1 LSVELVVR
9 NGMLWNGLRVDFA
22 VEEGRFAAVGPRLHL
37 TGRREIDLKG
47 APVLP
52 GLVDLHEHIDKAYV
66 LNRVGAADS
75 LEAAIRLMQGY
86 TKTMTVDDVVQ
97 RGRGVY
103 RRLMRS
109 GTCAARTHVNI
120 DDLTGLRGVEG
131 LIALKQEHAD
141 RVRTQVVAMP
151 RGDADLGD
159 PAQVE
164 RLRTALRMGCDAVG
178 GSPSQSADP
187 RRYVEA
193 VLDLA
198 QETGCLVDLHVD
210 EAQAPDAS
218 TLTVVARETLRRD
231 MVGRVSAGHCSTLSL
246 LDDAAADEIIE
257 LVRTAELSISTC
269 PFTSLFL
276 QGGGGR
282 APGFRGL
289 TRVKDLLAAG
299 VNVCCGSDNIR
310 DPFNPFGNGDLVLAA
325 LILGLACRMGAHDER
340 ELLLRTITE
349 AGAQAMR
356 LSDYGLRIGARADLV
371 AFDCA
376 STDEILAEQ
385 PARRLVLLNGKPM
398 AA

>member
-1 LSVELVVR
+1 VELVVR
-9 NGMLWNGLRVDFA
+9 NGMLRDDLRVDFA
-22 VEEGRFAAVGPRLHL
+22 VEGGRFTAMGPRLNL
-37 TGRREIDLKG
+37 MGRREVDLKD

-52 GLVDLHEHIDKAYV
+52 GLVDLHEHIDKAY
-66 LNRVGAADS
+66 LLDRVGVADS
-75 LEAAIRLMQGY
+75 LEAAIWLMQGY
-86 TKTMTVDDVVQ
+86 TSTMTVDDVVQ

-109 GTCAARTHVNI
+109 GTCAVRTHANI

-131 LIALKQEHAD
+131 LIALKREHAD

-151 RGDADLGD
+151 RGDADLRD

-187 RRYVEA
+187 RRYAEA
-193 VLDLA
+193 VFDLA
-198 QETGCLVDLHVD
+198 EETGCLVDLHVD
-210 EAQAPDAS
+210 EAQVPNAG
-218 TLTVVARETLRRD
+218 TLEFVARETLRRNLA
-231 MVGRVSAGHCSTLSL
+231 GRVSAGHCSTLSL
-246 LDDAAADEIIE
+246 LDDAAADEMIG
-257 LVRTAELSISTC
+257 LMRTAELSISTC
-269 PFTSLFL
+269 PFTSLYL

-282 APGFRGL
+282 VPGFRGL

-310 DPFNPFGNGDLVLAA
+310 DPFNPYGNGDLVLAA
-325 LILGLACRMGAHDER
+325 LILGLACRMGDHDER
-340 ELLLRTITE
+340 ELLLRTITD
-349 AGAQAMR
+349 AGAKAMGLR
-356 LSDYGLRIGARADLV
+356 DYGLRVGARADLV

-385 PARRLVLLNGKPM
+385 PARRLVLLNGKPV